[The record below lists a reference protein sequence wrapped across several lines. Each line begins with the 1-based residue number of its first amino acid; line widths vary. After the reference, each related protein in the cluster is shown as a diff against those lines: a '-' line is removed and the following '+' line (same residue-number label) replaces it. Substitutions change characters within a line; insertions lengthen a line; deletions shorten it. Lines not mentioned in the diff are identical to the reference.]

1 MAQRSKAVDWGALGN
16 VGNYH
21 VVLRFFLFKG
31 PCVGNDKRGNAS
43 VGWPSS
49 DGRRPLPSLH
59 HRPVRFPAQLDRV
72 SLSAEPSLSLVLSY
86 SMF

>member
-1 MAQRSKAVDWGALGN
+1 MAQRSKAVWGDCGED
-16 VGNYH
+16 VGKYH
-21 VVLRFFLFKG
+21 VVLRFFLFNG

-59 HRPVRFPAQLDRV
+59 HRPVRFPARLDRV
-72 SLSAEPSLSLVLSY
+72 SLLAELSLSLVHSY